1 MVAYVTM
8 NIYSAEWASPGS
20 VTFSNEAILD
30 IDSGGDVVEH
40 ASGTDTHISSSKVV
54 NIRGV
59 FTIGFN
65 DRTAALTL
73 MGKLDKEATMTIK
86 IKDIDADT
94 GIQLAIATSRLQRV
108 MTNAQFNAPT
118 LYSAVF
124 YARASNGTT
133 NPISPSAY

>member
-1 MVAYVTM
+1 MASVTM
-8 NIYSAEWASPGS
+8 NIDSAVWASPGS
-20 VTFSNEAILD
+20 VTLANEAILD
-30 IDSGGDVVEH
+30 IDSGGDIVEH

-65 DRTAALTL
+65 DRVAALTL
-73 MGKLDKEATMTIK
+73 LGKLDIEATMTIK
-86 IKDIDADT
+86 IKDIDAAT
-94 GIQLAIATSRLQRV
+94 GIQLAISTARLQRV